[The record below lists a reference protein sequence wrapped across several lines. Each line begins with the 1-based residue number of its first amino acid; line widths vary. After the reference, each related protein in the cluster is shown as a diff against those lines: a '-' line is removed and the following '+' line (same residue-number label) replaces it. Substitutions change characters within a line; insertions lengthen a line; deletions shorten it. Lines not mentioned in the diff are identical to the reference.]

1 MLTKIRIQNY
11 RVFESFELAF
21 TDGLNI
27 LVGDNDTG
35 KSTLLEAVNLALT
48 ARVRGRLLATE
59 LSPHHFNQSST
70 ERYIA
75 DLASGGN
82 ATPPEIVID
91 LYLKDGEGTSALKG
105 TNNGTLEN
113 EPGLRLRVT
122 FREDFADEYAAF
134 IAAPDEVRLVPTE
147 YYRVDWLSFSG
158 NPVTSRSIPGSASM
172 IDASAIR
179 LQSGADHY
187 LQQIIAEQLEPKE
200 RVEIGRA
207 YRSLRERF
215 SDNPSIEAINNK
227 LAASQAGVTD
237 RQLSLAI
244 DISQK
249 TAWESNLVPH
259 LDDLPCQFVGSGGQN
274 MLKVL
279 LALNRSADVAHV
291 VLIEEP
297 ENHQSPASLNTLV
310 SKISERCQGKQVLVT
325 THSSFVM
332 NKLGLDR
339 LILLSP
345 SLGVRLTDLPDETL
359 DYFKRLSGYDT
370 LRVVLSERIILVEG
384 PSDELIVQRAFLDA
398 HGKLPLEAGVD
409 VISVRGLSFKRFLDI
424 AKPLG
429 KRTAV
434 VTDCDG
440 VEPSVIA
447 AKYVD
452 FTSSGHITLHVGNL
466 AEGDTLEPQLITS
479 CGRERLNTVLG
490 TTFESDE
497 ALATHMTANKTACA
511 LKLFESPDSL
521 PLPQYIRDAVQL

>member
-1 MLTKIRIQNY
+1 VLAKIRIQNY
-11 RVFESFELAF
+11 RVFESFDLSF

-27 LVGDNDTG
+27 VVGNNDTG

-59 LSPHHFNQSST
+59 LSPHHFNQSAT
-70 ERYIA
+70 QRYIA
-75 DLASGGN
+75 DLAAGEN
-82 ATPPEIVID
+82 PTPPEIVID
-91 LYLKDGEGTSALKG
+91 LYLTDGEGTATLKG
-105 TNNGTLEN
+105 TNNATLEN

-122 FREDFADEYAAF
+122 FREEFADEYAAF
-134 IAAPDEVRLVPTE
+134 IATPDEVRLVPTE
-147 YYRVDWLSFSG
+147 YYRVDWLSFAG

-179 LQSGADHY
+179 LQSGTDHY
-187 LQQIIAEQLEPKE
+187 LQQIIAEQLDMRE

-215 SDNPSIEAINNK
+215 SDNPSIEAINLK
-227 LAASQAGVTD
+227 LAASQTGVTD

-249 TAWESNLVPH
+249 AAWESNLVPH

-279 LALNRSADVAHV
+279 LALNRSADAVHV

-332 NKLGLDR
+332 NKLGLDQ
-339 LILLSP
+339 LVLLSP
-345 SLGVRLTDLPDETL
+345 SRGIRLTDLPDETL
-359 DYFKRLSGYDT
+359 DYFKKLSGYDT

-398 HGKLPLEAGVD
+398 HGRLPLEAGVD
-409 VISVRGLSFKRFLDI
+409 VINLRGLSFRRFLDI

-429 KRTAV
+429 KRVAV
-434 VTDCDG
+434 VTDCDEA
-440 VEPSVIA
+440 EPSVVA
-447 AKYVD
+447 AKFAD
-452 FTSSGHITLHVGNL
+452 FTGSGDITVHVGKP
-466 AEGDTLEPQLITS
+466 ADGHTLEPQLITS
-479 CGRERLNTVLG
+479 CGRDRLNSVLG
-490 TTFESDE
+490 TTFTSDD
-497 ALATHMTANKTACA
+497 ALATHMKANKTTCA
-511 LKLFESPDSL
+511 LKIFESRESL
-521 PLPQYIRDAVQL
+521 PLPQYVQDAVQI